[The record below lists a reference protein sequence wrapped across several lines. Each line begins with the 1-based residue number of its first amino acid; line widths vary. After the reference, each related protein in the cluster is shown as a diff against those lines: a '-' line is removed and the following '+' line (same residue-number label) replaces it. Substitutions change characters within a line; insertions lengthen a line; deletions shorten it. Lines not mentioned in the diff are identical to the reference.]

1 MRRLPA
7 LETLFL
13 EDNPF
18 GDEGLAALV
27 APPPPAG
34 ALPPPTGVLTKLKLI
49 DLSRTQI
56 TDAGCAALV
65 VALDGGMLPASTRGP
80 HFG

>member
-27 APPPPAG
+27 AP
-34 ALPPPTGVLTKLKLI
+34 L
-49 DLSRTQI
+49 
-56 TDAGCAALV
+56 AAARRRRQVRCRRRLEC
-65 VALDGGMLPASTRGP
+65 
-80 HFG
+80 